1 VSGTALQFP
10 NFRPGANGTARLL
23 FFICPWESQCF
34 GLAREDPD
42 ERVRMISLRK
52 HIEASPEDLFDATAR
67 SYRSVL
73 VTLGRHLARAVPG
86 VPGDLGKNLRVLSEQ
101 FGSDPMPATALAIQH
116 TVDSE
121 LRQWSDNVE
130 QHLKTKAAEAR
141 EIMLVMAGAAQSLAS
156 RDKRYADRF
165 RDITAKLR
173 GIADLDDLSAVRRS
187 LMASALD
194 LNAEIGDM
202 ETEGQQTILDLEL
215 KLQEYRK
222 QLAEAERRACADTL
236 TGLINRR
243 GIEMEIE
250 KLREERLPF
259 CVVLLDLDLFKPVND
274 NYGHGAGDDLLRQ
287 FAGELRGYF
296 RPGDVIGRWGGD
308 EFRWLPAG
316 MKTVPERP
324 LIGFGSGLLVRT
336 ESRRSKGFAQSR

>member
-1 VSGTALQFP
+1 
-10 NFRPGANGTARLL
+10 
-23 FFICPWESQCF
+23 
-34 GLAREDPD
+34 
-42 ERVRMISLRK
+42 MISLRK
-52 HIEASPEDLFDATAR
+52 HIEASPEDLFDAAAR

-73 VTLGRHLARAVPG
+73 ATLGRHLARAVPG
-86 VPGDLGKNLRVLSEQ
+86 IAGDLGKNLRVLSEQ
-101 FGSDPMPATALAIQH
+101 LGPDLMPATAVTIQH

-121 LRQWSDNVE
+121 LSHWADNVE
-130 QHLKTKAAEAR
+130 QHLKTKAGEAR
-141 EIMLVMAGAAQSLAS
+141 DIMLAMAGAAQSLTS

-173 GIADLDDLSAVRRS
+173 GIADLDDLSAVRVS

-194 LNAEIGDM
+194 LNADIGNM
-202 ETEGQQTILDLEL
+202 ETEGRQTISNLEV

-222 QLAEAERRACADTL
+222 QLAEAERRECADTL
-236 TGLINRR
+236 TSLINRR

-259 CVVLLDLDLFKPVND
+259 CVVLLDLDSFKPVND

-287 FAGELRGYF
+287 FGGELRGHF

-308 EFRWLPAG
+308 EFIVIARGDEDSARTSVDRLRKWAFGTYKVKTIKGVCSVPLTASVGIARWNMEEG
-316 MKTVPERP
+316 MVRLLARADESMYAEKRALARGVPNR
-324 LIGFGSGLLVRT
+324 
-336 ESRRSKGFAQSR
+336 A